1 MKRSHVEPL
10 DPAAGRAISEGMDDQ
25 LTEREAALFA
35 RTRREVLVDL
45 RDEFARY
52 ETRRPSFRER
62 STRGH
67 ARWAAGIIDRVL
79 ERLDRI
85 SGPPPELPPLQ
96 DQPAEVRP

>member
-1 MKRSHVEPL
+1 MAL
-10 DPAAGRAISEGMDDQ
+10 DPGGARAISGGMANDQ

-45 RDEFARY
+45 RTEFAAY

-62 STRGH
+62 AARSH
-67 ARWAAGIIDRVL
+67 ARWAAAVIDRAL

-85 SGPPPELPPLQ
+85 SGPPPELPPLELE
-96 DQPAEVRP
+96 DPESEVRL